1 MLDSG
6 RSCRVPCGEFVQELH
21 EKCGGEV
28 DAGHLAHSVLEAQF
42 TAAIAVFDGP
52 RRAYGCLSQMCG
64 VLCRVSNCGPV
75 STSLRGFA
83 ISYLARLAV
92 RPGPVPVPGTGAVCA
107 EEARSIRR
115 TPARSRSVAG
125 WKEG

>member
-28 DAGHLAHSVLEAQF
+28 DAGHFAHSVLEAQF

-52 RRAYGCLSQMCG
+52 RRAYGLSESD
-64 VLCRVSNCGPV
+64 VRSSVSRIQ
-75 STSLRGFA
+75 LRASIDVPSGIRHF
-83 ISYLARLAV
+83 V
-92 RPGPVPVPGTGAVCA
+92 PGPTCCAPGT
-107 EEARSIRR
+107 S
-115 TPARSRSVAG
+115 PRSRYRCSVR
-125 WKEG
+125 